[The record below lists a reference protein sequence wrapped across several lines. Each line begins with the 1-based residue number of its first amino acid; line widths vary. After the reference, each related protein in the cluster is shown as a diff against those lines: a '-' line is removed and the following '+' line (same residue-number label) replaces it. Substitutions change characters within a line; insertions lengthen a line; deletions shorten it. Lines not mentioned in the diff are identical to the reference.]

1 MAKKNPA
8 RKPINAKTKATLQ
21 KKAANSKYTYGQ
33 LAQVYRRGQG
43 AYLSS
48 GSKSASMA
56 AWAMGR
62 VNSFIRGGHSQD
74 NDIKKKGK
82 SSAKK
87 KNKYEKGVPAKYL
100 KNKKNSKSKVA
111 AEIKRTAKA
120 YKEGRYIDLKAVQK
134 SRATRKKKR

>member
-1 MAKKNPA
+1 MVKKKPA

-74 NDIKKKGK
+74 NDIKRGGKKK
-82 SSAKK
+82 SSGKK
-87 KNKYEKGVPAKYL
+87 K
-100 KNKKNSKSKVA
+100 KK
-111 AEIKRTAKA
+111 
-120 YKEGRYIDLKAVQK
+120 
-134 SRATRKKKR
+134 